1 MRKTFIP
8 DQIFNG
14 SEILENVPIT
24 IEDGRFLCFDTMQ
37 GASELKISGL
47 MTAGFVD
54 VQVNGGGGVLF
65 NNEPTK
71 EAISAIFTAHSKFGT
86 TSYLPTLI
94 TDDLSVM
101 RKAADAVSAALKENM
116 DGVCGIHFEGPHIS
130 ALKKGAHSE
139 KFIREISDDEMEI
152 YARQDIG
159 VRHITLAPENI
170 DVAVIK
176 KLTEMG
182 VTVSLGHSAAT
193 YEQANA
199 ALHAGATGFTH
210 LYNAMSAFEGRTLG
224 MVGAALLS
232 KDSWCGIIVDGHHVH
247 NDSVRL
253 AVNVKAQGKIM
264 LVTDAM
270 PPVGTGDCEFLL
282 LGKKI
287 IRDGGKL
294 TAPEGQLAGSVL
306 DMASAV
312 RNTIQKIG
320 LSKEEALKMA
330 SQYPADFIGMSDHF
344 GRIKIGLKANF
355 TIMSQSI
362 KSISTWAGG
371 VQAS

>member
-14 SEILENVPIT
+14 TEILDNIPIT
-24 IEDGRFLCFDTMQ
+24 IEDGRFLCFDTVQ
-37 GASELKISGL
+37 GADELKLSGL

-54 VQVNGGGGVLF
+54 IQVNGGGGVLF

-71 EAISAIFTAHSKFGT
+71 QAIATIFSAHSKFGT

-101 RKAADAVSAALKENM
+101 RKAADAVSATLKENM
-116 DGVCGIHFEGPHIS
+116 DGIFGIHFEGPHIS
-130 ALKKGAHSE
+130 VSKKGAHSE
-139 KFIREISDDEMEI
+139 KFIRVISDDEMEI

-159 VRHITLAPENI
+159 VRHVTLAPENT
-170 DVAVIK
+170 DVAIIK
-176 KLTEMG
+176 KLVEMG
-182 VTVSLGHSAAT
+182 VIVSLGHSAAT
-193 YEQANA
+193 YEQVNA
-199 ALHAGATGFTH
+199 ALDAGATGFTH
-210 LYNAMSAFEGRTLG
+210 LYNAMSPFEGRSPG

-232 KDSWCGIIVDGHHVH
+232 KNSWCGLIVDGYHVH
-247 NDSVRL
+247 NDSVKL
-253 AVNVKAQGKIM
+253 AVNIKPQGKIM

-270 PPVGTGDCEFLL
+270 SPVGTDDSEFLL
-282 LGKKI
+282 LGKKVF
-287 IRDGGKL
+287 REGGRL
-294 TAPEGQLAGSVL
+294 TASEGQLAGSVL

-330 SQYPADFIGMSDHF
+330 SQYPADFIGMAGHF

-355 TIMSQSI
+355 TTMNQSI
-362 KSISTWAGG
+362 KSISTWVGG
-371 VQAS
+371 VKTS